1 VTLQTNSDSARPRIP
16 GATVARLPLYHRV
29 LDRLAA
35 SGVDTVSSDE
45 LAAAVGVTSAMIR
58 KDLSYLGS
66 YGTRGVG
73 YDVQYLGYQ
82 ITHALGLTQDWPVA
96 IVGVGNLGRAL
107 AHYGGLGNRGFRVV
121 ALFDVDPEVVGT
133 ELTTASGPVLVHH
146 LDNLETVVVR
156 TEARLG
162 VVAVPA
168 EFAQSVADRLVDAG
182 VRSILNFA
190 PTVLAVPATAE
201 VRRVDLAVELQILAF
216 HEQRRVDQNVDLA
229 NVESLP
235 VVARPLAGSAEQVV
249 SA

>member
-1 VTLQTNSDSARPRIP
+1 VTLQTNSDSARAKIP

-35 SGVDTVSSDE
+35 NGVDTVSSDA

-73 YDVQYLGYQ
+73 YDVSYLGYQ

-96 IVGVGNLGRAL
+96 IIGVGNLGRAL
-107 AHYGGLGNRGFRVV
+107 AHYGGLGHRGFRVV
-121 ALFDVDPEVVGT
+121 ALFDVDPSIVGT
-133 ELTTASGPVLVHH
+133 ELATASGPVLVHH
-146 LDNLETVVVR
+146 LDNLESVIVSTN
-156 TEARLG
+156 ARLG

-168 EFAQSVADRLVDAG
+168 EVAQSVADRLVGAG
-182 VRSILNFA
+182 IRSILNFA
-190 PTVLAVPATAE
+190 PTVLAVPASAD

-216 HEQRRVDQNVDLA
+216 HEQRRSDVAVDIDSELESP
-229 NVESLP
+229 VELLTGE
-235 VVARPLAGSAEQVV
+235 VASA
-249 SA
+249 